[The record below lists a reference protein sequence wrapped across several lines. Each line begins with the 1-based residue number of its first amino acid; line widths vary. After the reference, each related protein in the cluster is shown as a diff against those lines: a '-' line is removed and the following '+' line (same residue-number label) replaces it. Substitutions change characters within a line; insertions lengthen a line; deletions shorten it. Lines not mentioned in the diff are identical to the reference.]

1 MDSGPTFLITDCSWP
16 PSPFVFHNLEIWLL
30 ECVLYS
36 TLNITVSMV
45 KSWQEME
52 RFKRERISLDAPN
65 YMRKMKRAK
74 SLSSHG
80 AVFHNE
86 RLWAS
91 TVTGGSVLERMCM
104 SESTDREADMERCCI
119 AQRPAS
125 VSRVVTTA
133 ETPRKTERQREEEGE
148 EERVTGQKRRKIHYI
163 PNRVETNACICCTTI
178 NSYYSS
184 TPSTILPPRREHRE
198 FLILSFAEVSLW

>member
-45 KSWQEME
+45 KSRQEME
-52 RFKRERISLDAPN
+52 RFKQERISLDAPN

-80 AVFHNE
+80 AVSHNE
-86 RLWAS
+86 RL
-91 TVTGGSVLERMCM
+91 
-104 SESTDREADMERCCI
+104 
-119 AQRPAS
+119 
-125 VSRVVTTA
+125 
-133 ETPRKTERQREEEGE
+133 
-148 EERVTGQKRRKIHYI
+148 
-163 PNRVETNACICCTTI
+163 
-178 NSYYSS
+178 
-184 TPSTILPPRREHRE
+184 
-198 FLILSFAEVSLW
+198 